1 MLESLRLLGAEEKN
15 VKYVW
20 RHGYKPKCGTKH
32 GVANC
37 RSFEALAE
45 FLRKN
50 GPQTQEALE
59 AHARRFHWHHQFS
72 ANVPGGIEF
81 VRWHISHDNLIS
93 ASG

>member
-1 MLESLRLLGAEEKN
+1 MGTGPFDEEEI

-20 RHGYKPKCGTKH
+20 RRGYKPRCGTKH

-37 RSFEALAE
+37 RSYDALDE
-45 FLRKN
+45 FIQKN

-72 ANVPGGIEF
+72 DNIPGGVEF
-81 VRWHISHDNLIS
+81 VRWHISHDNLIV
-93 ASG
+93 AKR